1 MDTPHS
7 TTYLNDNEN
16 FDVSLDWLYKGKKK
30 NKVKQQQQQQSNK
43 INKQI
48 ISNDG
53 NGIHSTD
60 KELKTKYTVLNKR
73 NRSASVSNALLD
85 ASILK
90 NNNNNTTNTNTNNN
104 TVRRSSSSSAH
115 NSDAKRKSLLTSL
128 FGKKTSQ
135 SASSASV
142 SESPQ
147 STAASMS
154 IYPPSKS
161 TTISPPSTSTS
172 QSSQNDRLDIN
183 NIATNVPLK
192 VGSPDFNNT
201 SPSSNVLE
209 DTLQCIDVGV
219 SKSKLK
225 GLSKIPMKRVIFAV
239 DKFETD
245 PPQQL
250 PSRNPK
256 LGNVLIPYDMI
267 SDIPSIS
274 KGISNVKDSKSND
287 NNNSITKDSKEFK
300 SALEIYNQNLKEA
313 IKRQQEAHKAA
324 EKIAKE
330 VKTFNNKVSR
340 RDSLSSKLHYS
351 NQKDDDSNSG
361 SNSTNLSRTNSNTSD
376 HQNKLDTSIINIDN
390 PLHLHEHYFET
401 GDIDNNNNNN
411 NSNSISSSI
420 SSNLTLDIIYT
431 RCCHLREI
439 LPIPS
444 TLRQLRGKTSPL
456 HMLKFLNPR
465 PTLIDILS
473 FCDFIA
479 IIPIHNVIFDNV
491 TLNSEMLRI
500 VLSSLV
506 NSVTLEKI
514 GLRNVVISQTDW
526 PFFCKF
532 LLENKSIVKLDI
544 SQTKKKSDL
553 SVKDHRECMD
563 WDLLTHVIRLRKG
576 RALEELLLNGIKLSH
591 IPLLQFQHLLNSF
604 GENYRQSLISNE
616 NKSFSSS
623 STTSSTQSTGSDN
636 VGIRLGL
643 AATEITDDYLTAVL
657 NWMSKYSVQGVD
669 FSFNNLDS
677 NLKLLAKK
685 FARLSYDNLQYFSLN
700 NTNIS
705 NVTNLA
711 LLLKYLSRLPNLK
724 FLDLSNIPD
733 VFPGIIPY
741 SYKYLPRFSNLK
753 RIHIDYNNLNYRQI
767 IMLCNILV
775 KCKNLS
781 HVSMLYEMDQL
792 EVDKTTTDYN
802 PTTKDDL
809 NIGTTKGTYT
819 HKFFTRNTV
828 WAALYSLARDSPNLF
843 SLDIPYDQVS
853 DEIQSR
859 IALCLMR
866 NMQHAVNSDFKI
878 DALSSQDQLLFDGTL
893 LAETADDVLKK
904 LNTNT
909 LINDDPQLAAAKKY
923 MLKKY
928 LEKLENLLNDVQ
940 ETIDNVFEKRKI
952 GELPSKEKENL
963 LRLLLLEK
971 NLKNIIEIV
980 FSIPSIQN
988 KFKKSYI
995 NSNGNN
1001 TILGTDGKS
1010 LLPSQ
1015 PSRPL
1020 LKHLDSE
1027 RLMAEVA
1034 AEEDAEQ
1041 DPAFPHI
1048 VATEEGNRIVDM
1060 NTGKSLL
1067 YKSSSSTSI
1076 QSKLQEKEEGELHK
1090 WGFFVQQQR
1099 SMYPQD
1105 SSSPNNEKDMGAK
1118 NESTYIP
1125 HLPTPNRDSG
1135 ATTPSSPKFLARIPS
1150 GEELRKAIIKAKG
1163 VATMDDL
1170 IQNVASNKHELETI
1184 YNAAYFLTGNT
1195 GKDKDLKDD
1204 KSTELDPPSTEKKMC
1219 QKKD

>member
-7 TTYLNDNEN
+7 IACLDENKN
-16 FDVSLDWLYKGKKK
+16 FDVSLDWIYKGKRK
-30 NKVKQQQQQQSNK
+30 NKVKQQQQSIK
-43 INKQI
+43 LNKQ
-48 ISNDG
+48 SVDNDG

-85 ASILK
+85 SSILK
-90 NNNNNTTNTNTNNN
+90 TTNSSSNNNNNNNN
-104 TVRRSSSSSAH
+104 VRRSSSSSSS

-135 SASSASV
+135 STSSTTSPAFTATNM
-142 SESPQ
+142 SESPH
-147 STAASMS
+147 STAMSMS
-154 IYPPSKS
+154 IYPPSNS
-161 TTISPPSTSTS
+161 TAISPPSTSTS
-172 QSSQNDRLDIN
+172 QSSENDALDMD
-183 NIATNVPLK
+183 NIGTNVPLK
-192 VGSPDFNNT
+192 VGSPDFNNA

-209 DTLQCIDVGV
+209 DTLQCIDMGV
-219 SKSKLK
+219 SASKLNS
-225 GLSKIPMKRVIFAV
+225 LSKVPLKRVVFAV

-267 SDIPSIS
+267 SDTPSIS
-274 KGISNVKDSKSND
+274 KGISNVKDSKLND
-287 NNNSITKDSKEFK
+287 NSYIITKDSQEFK
-300 SALEIYNQNLKEA
+300 SALEAYNQNLKEA
-313 IKRQQEAHKAA
+313 VKHQQEAHKAA

-330 VKTFNNKVSR
+330 VKTFNNKSSR
-340 RDSLSSKLHYS
+340 RNSISSKFHYS
-351 NQKDDDSNSG
+351 NSKDDDINSG
-361 SNSTNLSRTNSNTSD
+361 SNSTNLSRTNSNASD
-376 HQNKLDTSIINIDN
+376 HKSKLDTSIINIDN

-401 GDIDNNNNNN
+401 DSTDNKTNNDK
-411 NSNSISSSI
+411 SSSI

-500 VLSSLV
+500 ILSSLV
-506 NSVTLEKI
+506 NSDTLEKI
-514 GLRNVVISQTDW
+514 GLRNVVISQNDW

-532 LLENKSIVKLDI
+532 LLQNKSITRLDI

-553 SVKDHRECMD
+553 SLKDHRECMD
-563 WDLLTHVIRLRKG
+563 WDLLTHVIKLRKG
-576 RALEELLLNGIKLSH
+576 KPLEELLLNGIKLSH

-604 GENYRQSLISNE
+604 GENYRQSLSSNE
-616 NKSFSSS
+616 NKSPSTES
-623 STTSSTQSTGSDN
+623 STESAGSDN

-643 AATEITDDYLTAVL
+643 ASTEITDDYLTVVL

-669 FSFNNLDS
+669 FSFNSLDAY
-677 NLKLLAKK
+677 LKLLAKK

-700 NTNIS
+700 NTNVS
-705 NVTNLA
+705 NVTSLA

-724 FLDLSNIPD
+724 FLDLSNIQD

-741 SYKYLPRFSNLK
+741 LYKYLPRFPNLK
-753 RIHIDYNNLNYRQI
+753 RIHIDYDNLNYRQI

-775 KCKNLS
+775 KCNNLL

-792 EVDKTTTDYN
+792 EVDKTTTSYN
-802 PTTKDDL
+802 SSAKDDL

-843 SLDIPYDQVS
+843 TLDIPYEQVS

-909 LINDDPQLAAAKKY
+909 LMDDNPQLAAAKKY

-928 LEKLENLLNDVQ
+928 LEKLYNLLNDVQ
-940 ETIDNVFEKRKI
+940 KTIDNVFEKRKI

-988 KFKKSYI
+988 RFKSSFI
-995 NSNGNN
+995 NSSSNN
-1001 TILGTDGKS
+1001 NRLGDEDQS
-1010 LLPSQ
+1010 ILPSQ
-1015 PSRPL
+1015 SSRPL

-1060 NTGKSLL
+1060 KTGKSLL
-1067 YKSSSSTSI
+1067 YKTSSSTSI
-1076 QSKLQEKEEGELHK
+1076 HSKLQEKEEGELHK

-1105 SSSPNNEKDMGAK
+1105 SSPLNIEKSMHTSD
-1118 NESTYIP
+1118 EDSYIP
-1125 HLPTPNRDSG
+1125 HLPTPNCDSG
-1135 ATTPSSPKFLARIPS
+1135 AITPLSPKFLPRIPS

-1170 IQNVASNKHELETI
+1170 IQNVASNKHELENI
-1184 YNAAYFLTGNT
+1184 YNAAYFLTGHTKND
-1195 GKDKDLKDD
+1195 GKDVEDD
-1204 KSTELDPPSTEKKMC
+1204 KSKDLNPPSTEKKM
-1219 QKKD
+1219 